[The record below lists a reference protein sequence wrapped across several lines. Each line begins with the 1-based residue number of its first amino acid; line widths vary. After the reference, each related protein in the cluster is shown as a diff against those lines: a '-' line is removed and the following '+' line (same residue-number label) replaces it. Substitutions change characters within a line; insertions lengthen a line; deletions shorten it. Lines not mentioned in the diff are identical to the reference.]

1 MPLLPSL
8 IAAFAQP
15 VVRSPTP
22 TLRFAERALTPDR
35 YFDKKGIPDFDIQS
49 YFSDDDNAFLR
60 QACDWSLAAG
70 FGLSLPRGVRSL
82 LRGCNVQ
89 VFVRVGRWPL
99 AVGRWPMHPTVGHW
113 PMRRCAVAPMRL
125 VALVRLVAPMHARQ
139 SNLHGNLLRKK
150 VCV

>member
-35 YFDKKGIPDFDIQS
+35 YFDKKGNPNFDIQS

-70 FGLSLPRGVRSL
+70 FGLSLPRTGAAG
-82 LRGCNVQ
+82 GCVACS
-89 VFVRVGRWPL
+89 VAAMCKCSFALAVGRWPL
-99 AVGRWPMHPTVGHW
+99 ADAPLAIG
-113 PMRRCAVAPMRL
+113 RCADAPLRL
-125 VALVRLVAPMHARQ
+125 
-139 SNLHGNLLRKK
+139 
-150 VCV
+150 

>member
-35 YFDKKGIPDFDIQS
+35 YFDKKGNPDFDIQS

-99 AVGRWPMHPTVGHW
+99 AVGRWPLADAPHRWPLADA
-113 PMRRCAVAPMRL
+113 PMRRCAYEIGCACEIGC
-125 VALVRLVAPMHARQ
+125 AYAR
-139 SNLHGNLLRKK
+139 
-150 VCV
+150 